1 MYYLS
6 LSIWIL
12 CLTKDE
18 EKCINVRIEL
28 AALVNGLDL
37 GVEKVW
43 LTANP
48 GSVIYEKWYLYI
60 FKEENINYRFIIVH
74 VNPGFF

>member
-6 LSIWIL
+6 LSMWIL

-18 EKCINVRIEL
+18 GKYINVRIEL

-48 GSVIYEKWYLYI
+48 GSVIIWIMIFIYLQRR
-60 FKEENINYRFIIVH
+60 EN
-74 VNPGFF
+74 